1 MNEVFKFIIIMVMYD
16 LVVVSY
22 VNRVVMLKDG

>member
-16 LVVVSY
+16 FVVVSY